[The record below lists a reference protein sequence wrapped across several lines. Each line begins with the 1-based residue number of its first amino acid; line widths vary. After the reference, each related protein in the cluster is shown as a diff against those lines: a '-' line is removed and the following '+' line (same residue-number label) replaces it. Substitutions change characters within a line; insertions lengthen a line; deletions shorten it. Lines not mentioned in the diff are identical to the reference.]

1 MGVKRRTGNKGR
13 SILVKRSNCLVFFFE
28 NGKLHYK
35 NYLTRKEFVAA
46 PILVSII
53 ARLDQWRSL
62 ETVARLLPEY
72 SPVWLRRNLRRLIA
86 NTALVV
92 KGGSQSRRESALSD
106 WQNWGIEAR
115 FFHFATKNTHS
126 APITIDETRFNR
138 AKKRRDPP
146 PASIKRY
153 PNRPRVELPDAGPQ
167 LRGQLPEV
175 LLSRRTHR
183 QFGEGMVSLEQLSVL
198 LRLTWGFTSY
208 VKWPGLGR
216 LAVKTSPSGGARHS
230 LEVYLWG
237 SRVRGLVPGI
247 YHYRP
252 DRHHLELIKKG
263 AVAERMV
270 RLCGHQP
277 WVQDCSAL
285 FVMTTVLER
294 VMWRYRHSRA
304 YRVILLEAGHFCQ
317 TFCLVATWLGLAPF
331 CTAAL
336 DDEKIEADLG
346 LNAHESV
353 LYAAGVGTL
362 RANKKSKLLPADYGP
377 GH

>member
-1 MGVKRRTGNKGR
+1 MGAKRRTRDKGR
-13 SILVKRSNCLVFFFE
+13 SILVKRSDCLVFFFE
-28 NGKLHYK
+28 KDKLYYK

-53 ARLDQWRSL
+53 ARLDQWQSL
-62 ETVARLLPEY
+62 DAAVRLFPEY
-72 SPVWLRRNLRRLIA
+72 SPVWVRHRLRRLMA
-86 NTALVV
+86 NTAVVV
-92 KGGSQSRRESALSD
+92 KGGLQAQRESALSQ
-106 WQNWGIEAR
+106 WQNWGVEAR

-126 APITIDETRFNR
+126 TPITIDEARSNR

-146 PASIKRY
+146 PPSIKRY
-153 PNRPRVELPDAGPQ
+153 PNLPRIELPDPGPK
-167 LRGQLPEV
+167 LCGQLPQV
-175 LLSRRTHR
+175 LLGRRTHR

-216 LAVKTSPSGGARHS
+216 LPVKTSPSGGARHS

-252 DRHHLELIKKG
+252 DRHLLELLKKG
-263 AVAERMV
+263 AVAERMA

-336 DDEKIEADLG
+336 DDEKIEGDLR
-346 LNAHESV
+346 LNAQESV

-362 RANKKSKLLPADYGP
+362 RADKKRNFLLP
-377 GH
+377 